1 MVEVGRSEV
10 TPTSGAGAVRCLR
23 FTGGLTGE
31 ALESQEAGE
40 RKGLQPRVSPHP
52 DPSAVPGRLRAGG
65 ALRRPGQHTGGDEAH
80 GAPAAGAAGGGAR
93 TAAAAARHLAGRAAQ
108 APPAASSAAA
118 APGGGAG
125 AQAAVGT
132 PAASTWA
139 SGLGPPPPER
149 SASARVDENRWGGA
163 YPREAA
169 ARKRWFQASESI
181 LGHGRPVLAEPDAGP
196 ARLSR
201 PYLAGGKR
209 VGMRLR
215 PPQARAP

>member
-1 MVEVGRSEV
+1 M
-10 TPTSGAGAVRCLR
+10 AR
-23 FTGGLTGE
+23 FDALANTQAAMRLTERQQLGQ
-31 ALESQEAGE
+31 LEEE
-40 RKGLQPRVSPHP
+40 RARLQ
-52 DPSAVPGRLRAGG
+52 RLRDTWRDEL
-65 ALRRPGQHTGGDEAH
+65 LRLRQQRAQLLQRLE
-80 GAPAAGAAGGGAR
+80 
-93 TAAAAARHLAGRAAQ
+93 AARERTLQWVR
-108 APPAASSAAA
+108 
-118 APGGGAG
+118 
-125 AQAAVGT
+125 

-139 SGLGPPPPER
+139 SGLGPPPPEK

-181 LGHGRPVLAEPDAGP
+181 SGHGRPVLAEPDAGP